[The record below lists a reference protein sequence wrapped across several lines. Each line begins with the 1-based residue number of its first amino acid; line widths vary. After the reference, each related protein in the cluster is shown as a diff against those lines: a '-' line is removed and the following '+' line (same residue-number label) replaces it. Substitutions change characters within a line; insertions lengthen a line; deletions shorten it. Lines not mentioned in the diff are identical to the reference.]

1 MDWLDVYAVQGTLK
15 SLLQHQISK
24 ASILRCSAFFMVQ
37 FSHMDNHSQWG
48 DDKTSGVMPTANGV
62 MTKTSGVMP
71 TANGVMTK
79 TSGVMPTANGVIT
92 AANERITTGN
102 RVVVSWLVR
111 SSVETLVL
119 FDCTRS
125 ELCLLSHTEASV
137 SRSLSLFMDLECLIS
152 S

>member
-1 MDWLDVYAVQGTLK
+1 
-15 SLLQHQISK
+15 
-24 ASILRCSAFFMVQ
+24 MVQ

-48 DDKTSGVMPTANGV
+48 DDKTSGVML
-62 MTKTSGVMP
+62 

-102 RVVVSWLVR
+102 RAVVSWLVR

-125 ELCLLSHTEASV
+125 ELCLLCHTEASV

>member
-71 TANGVMTK
+71 TANGVMSK

-102 RVVVSWLVR
+102 RAVVSWLVR

>member
-1 MDWLDVYAVQGTLK
+1 MSMRSKGLSRVFSSTKFRKHQFFGAQP
-15 SLLQHQISK
+15 SLWS
-24 ASILRCSAFFMVQ
+24 S
-37 FSHMDNHSQWG
+37 SHIW
-48 DDKTSGVMPTANGV
+48 TTTANGV

-102 RVVVSWLVR
+102 RAVVSWLVR

-125 ELCLLSHTEASV
+125 ELCLLCHTEASV